1 MNTYDTVGAHMKPGL
16 YYYEPKD
23 MLYEYRYYNVELKFS
38 EIYYYD
44 FMLGDNITFMDPELS
59 QEFIKNSIYIGEV

>member
-1 MNTYDTVGAHMKPGL
+1 MKPGL
-16 YYYEPKD
+16 YYYESKN

-44 FMLGDNITFMDPELS
+44 FMLDDNITLMDLELS
-59 QEFIKNSIYIGEV
+59 QEFIENSIYIGEV